1 MDRLFPKKDLL
12 SFIVIAV
19 LLLVI
24 LPIGLDVFR
33 LNLVSKYLTFAFVA
47 IGLVMCWGA
56 GGILSL
62 GQGVFFG
69 LGGYCMAMF
78 LKLEAAKADI
88 GCTRAQQEVGECIVQ
103 STPGIPDFMDW
114 ASMTELPFF
123 WLPFNSFPLTILM
136 ILMVPT
142 ILAYFVG
149 LAMFKRRVGGVYFAI
164 MTQAMAAALSI
175 LIIGNAGYIG
185 GFNGITDLRTLHGW
199 DIRTDDAKTV
209 FYFVTVVLLL
219 LALLASQLILK
230 SKLGRVLV
238 AMRVHEDRARF
249 SGYDVANFKIFA
261 FCFGALLAGIGGAMF
276 TLNVGFIHPTF
287 VGIVPSI
294 EMVIFCA
301 VGGRFSIY
309 GAVYGALLVNLAKTV
324 FSEAYPELWLFAM
337 GAMFIGVVMAFPN
350 GLAGLYNVYI
360 EPHLAKFNRSGKP
373 PSATEPAE

>member
-1 MDRLFPKKDLL
+1 MDRLFPKKDRL

-24 LPIGLDVFR
+24 LPLGLDVFR

-47 IGLVMCWGA
+47 IGLVICWGA

-69 LGGYCMAMF
+69 LGGYCMAMY

-123 WLPFNSFPLTILM
+123 WLPFESFPLTIVM
-136 ILMVPT
+136 ILIVPT

-164 MTQAMAAALSI
+164 MTQAMAAVLSI

-199 DIRTDDAKTV
+199 DIRTDDAKVV
-209 FYFVTVVLLL
+209 FYFVTVVLVLI
-219 LALLASQLILK
+219 ALFASQLILK

-261 FCFGALLAGIGGAMF
+261 FCFGAFLAGVGGAMF

-337 GAMFIGVVMAFPN
+337 GAMFIGVVMAFPE
-350 GLAGLYNVYI
+350 GLAGLYKVYI
-360 EPHLAKFNRSGKP
+360 EPHLLKLQRSGKP
-373 PSATEPAE
+373 TSATEPAE

>member
-1 MDRLFPKKDLL
+1 
-12 SFIVIAV
+12 
-19 LLLVI
+19 
-24 LPIGLDVFR
+24 
-33 LNLVSKYLTFAFVA
+33 
-47 IGLVMCWGA
+47 
-56 GGILSL
+56 
-62 GQGVFFG
+62 
-69 LGGYCMAMF
+69 
-78 LKLEAAKADI
+78 
-88 GCTRAQQEVGECIVQ
+88 
-103 STPGIPDFMDW
+103 
-114 ASMTELPFF
+114 
-123 WLPFNSFPLTILM
+123 
-136 ILMVPT
+136 
-142 ILAYFVG
+142 
-149 LAMFKRRVGGVYFAI
+149 MFKRRVGGVYFAI

-199 DIRTDDAKTV
+199 DIRTDDAKVV
-209 FYFVTVVLLL
+209 FYFVTVVLVLI
-219 LALLASQLILK
+219 ALFASQLILK

-261 FCFGALLAGIGGAMF
+261 FCFGALLAGVGGAMF

-337 GAMFIGVVMAFPN
+337 GAMFIGVVMAFPE
-350 GLAGLYNVYI
+350 GLAGLYKVYI
-360 EPHLAKFNRSGKP
+360 EPHLLKLQRSGKP
-373 PSATEPAE
+373 TSATEPAE

>member
-1 MDRLFPKKDLL
+1 MDRLFPKKDQF

-24 LPIGLDVFR
+24 LPLGLDVFR

-69 LGGYCMAMF
+69 LGGYCMAMY

-123 WLPFNSFPLTILM
+123 WLPFESFPLTIVM
-136 ILMVPT
+136 ILIVPT

-199 DIRTDDAKTV
+199 DIRTDDAKVV

-219 LALLASQLILK
+219 VALFASQLVLK

-261 FCFGALLAGIGGAMF
+261 FCFGALLAGVGGAMF

-337 GAMFIGVVMAFPN
+337 GAMFIGVVMAFPE
-350 GLAGLYNVYI
+350 GLAGLYKVYI
-360 EPHLAKFNRSGKP
+360 EPHLLKLQRSGKP
-373 PSATEPAE
+373 TSATEPAE